1 MIRHHKAPVLN
12 ILNNSALRAS
22 FVSVYL
28 VGMGCILDHYEI
40 FATPK
45 FTYLKRALVF
55 STRFKKNR
63 IFHLFF
69 DHIDHIDHIYHFFSY
84 FFQQEH
90 FISNL

>member
-1 MIRHHKAPVLN
+1 MIFLTPRQCQKLDFDK
-12 ILNNSALRAS
+12 LNNSALRAS

-69 DHIDHIDHIYHFFSY
+69 DHIYNFFSY
-84 FFQQEH
+84 FFQYEP

>member
-1 MIRHHKAPVLN
+1 MIRHHQVPVLN
-12 ILNNSALRAS
+12 KLNNSALRAS

-28 VGMGCILDHYEI
+28 VGMGCILEDFLS

-55 STRFKKNR
+55 STKLKKNR

-69 DHIDHIDHIYHFFSY
+69 DHIYHFFSY